1 MFTFVITIF
10 GHEFAIY
17 LMFKFSHKLPKLNG
31 GHTCN
36 NDNLK
41 LQRGGHGKKWM
52 LRSYME
58 YNVSNKKFRGWDIK
72 YCQLYVTCMSNHGW
86 SHMKG
91 IMQWNWCMQWHVP
104 HPYGNWVEIHHP
116 EVGTQPMAT
125 GQASIHCVSIS

>member
-41 LQRGGHGKKWM
+41 LQRGGGMEKNGCWGATWNTM
-52 LRSYME
+52 LAIR
-58 YNVSNKKFRGWDIK
+58 NLGVGISNIVN
-72 YCQLYVTCMSNHGW
+72 CT
-86 SHMKG
+86 
-91 IMQWNWCMQWHVP
+91 
-104 HPYGNWVEIHHP
+104 
-116 EVGTQPMAT
+116 
-125 GQASIHCVSIS
+125 